1 MTALPRLTADA
12 RAQALQK
19 AIAARKERS
28 ELLISLKAGQIPLH
42 EVLDRT
48 DTVAGKI
55 RVRPLLEALPGIGKM
70 RAGQLLDHI
79 GISERRRVRGLG
91 PRQKAKLL
99 DLFPPQK
106 K

>member
-1 MTALPRLTADA
+1 MTTLPRLTADA
-12 RAQALQK
+12 RAQALK
-19 AIAARKERS
+19 NAIAARKERS
-28 ELLISLKAGQIPLH
+28 ELLIRLKAGQISLH

-55 RVRPLLEALPGIGKM
+55 RIRPLLEALPGIGKI

-79 GISERRRVRGLG
+79 GISERRRVRGLD
-91 PRQKAKLL
+91 QKAKLL

-106 K
+106 